1 MPADGSN
8 QARLDIP
15 ACWILM
21 IISTAGALVV
31 GLTALVALV
40 GKAVWV
46 IYGLWHFMLQS
57 SDDIFKMVI
66 VIVVIDN

>member
-31 GLTALVALV
+31 GLTALVALK
-40 GKAVWV
+40 GKAV
-46 IYGLWHFMLQS
+46 
-57 SDDIFKMVI
+57 
-66 VIVVIDN
+66 